1 MGPPFPW
8 ALRGHE
14 GLGAAGQSGTQVW
27 GMAWREGWDA
37 GGTSG
42 SGGAGSP
49 LGSLGVPGAAAL
61 PDVAQLSA
69 ALPPTPHPP
78 GSPPRPHT
86 TPMPPFF
93 SCQATFWGPCPAA
106 GGTQLTPWLGREREV
121 GGGAFCT
128 FYCFFFSWK
137 TKQNPN
143 ASIPHYASILHS
155 AFSIIAPSPLAGQC
169 HQTPGYSSPRPWGR
183 CPGPPTLMRIQI
195 GSRGLEQLR
204 EQGVCRQQ
212 MVLDGPQGEVSG
224 MGHSPGQS
232 RGNEAEEQ
240 RSGFPAIVPMGCCRD
255 GHDALH
261 CEVLGMQCSHGS
273 TFHPSG
279 AHCPMAVHGANG
291 EQSPA
296 GVQGLWNEGP

>member
-1 MGPPFPW
+1 MEVVEVMGPPFPW

-121 GGGAFCT
+121 GGGGILHLLLLFLLLENQTEPKCVHSTFCINPAFCIFHHCSLT
-128 FYCFFFSWK
+128 TRRAMSP
-137 TKQNPN
+137 NPWVLIPTTLGEMPGA
-143 ASIPHYASILHS
+143 ASSHED
-155 AFSIIAPSPLAGQC
+155 
-169 HQTPGYSSPRPWGR
+169 TD
-183 CPGPPTLMRIQI
+183 RIQGI
-195 GSRGLEQLR
+195 R
-204 EQGVCRQQ
+204 
-212 MVLDGPQGEVSG
+212 
-224 MGHSPGQS
+224 
-232 RGNEAEEQ
+232 A
-240 RSGFPAIVPMGCCRD
+240 A
-255 GHDALH
+255 
-261 CEVLGMQCSHGS
+261 
-273 TFHPSG
+273 
-279 AHCPMAVHGANG
+279 
-291 EQSPA
+291 
-296 GVQGLWNEGP
+296 

>member
-1 MGPPFPW
+1 M
-8 ALRGHE
+8 RGAHLAV
-14 GLGAAGQSGTQVW
+14 GGQE
-27 GMAWREGWDA
+27 AH
-37 GGTSG
+37 
-42 SGGAGSP
+42 
-49 LGSLGVPGAAAL
+49 
-61 PDVAQLSA
+61 SA
-69 ALPPTPHPP
+69 ALGSRGLQRCQMLCSCLQHFLPPHTLQEAPPGPTPL
-78 GSPPRPHT
+78 
-86 TPMPPFF
+86 
-93 SCQATFWGPCPAA
+93 PCPLSSLAKPHSGGRVLLLGAHSSPHGWA
-106 GGTQLTPWLGREREV
+106 GRGKWV
-121 GGGAFCT
+121 GGAFCT

-143 ASIPHYASILHS
+143 ASIPHFASILHS

-169 HQTPGYSSPRPWGR
+169 HQTPGYSSPQPWGR

-232 RGNEAEEQ
+232 RGNEAEER

-273 TFHPSG
+273 AFHPSG